1 VSHNV
6 TYLNPEGLA
15 PAQGL
20 YSQAGRVDGGRTHFI
35 AGQLSV
41 GGDGEIAGVGDFAAQ
56 FEQVFDNLG
65 AVLDKLGMGFDDI
78 VKFNTYLLDADMID
92 LFMAERAKRFPAL
105 FRTDVYPPN
114 TLLVVNR
121 LVDARFMIEV
131 EAVAVSGS

>member
-1 VSHNV
+1 MPQNV

-41 GGDGEIAGVGDFAAQ
+41 GDDGEIAGVGDFETQ
-56 FEQVFDNLG
+56 FERVFHNLG
-65 AVLDKLGMGFDDI
+65 AVLDKLGMGYDDV
-78 VKFNTYLLDADMID
+78 VKFNTYLLHADLID
-92 LFMAERAKRFPAL
+92 RFMMERAKRFPKM
-105 FRTDVYPPN
+105 FRTSVYPPN

-131 EAVAVSGS
+131 EAVAVSAS